1 MHTALGAASMMNKEI
16 KPIALNS
23 GNAEHV
29 KKLLKNA
36 DCRVSFL
43 YFEKGVV

>member
-1 MHTALGAASMMNKEI
+1 MHAALGAVCMMKKI
-16 KPIALNS
+16 RPIALNS

-36 DCRVSFL
+36 DCRVSYL